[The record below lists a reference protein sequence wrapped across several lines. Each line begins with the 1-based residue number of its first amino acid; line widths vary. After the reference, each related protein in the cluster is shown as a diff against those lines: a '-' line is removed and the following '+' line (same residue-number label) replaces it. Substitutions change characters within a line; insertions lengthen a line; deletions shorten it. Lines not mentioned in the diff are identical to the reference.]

1 MIISTY
7 LRRLQ
12 GAGVHVGCDMCP
24 RSNMC
29 PTKSLLTPET
39 QFPFLPLCAWRTSPR
54 PQACRIPGPPASF
67 PPHLPTLILPASP
80 QNSGCISQ
88 TLLAWT
94 ELSSSTEK
102 VHLLLCRLG
111 TLPNQGHVPLTS
123 PPWVSGPPWML
134 LQICRSTVLWFRFSS
149 QASPLSP
156 PNALFAWR
164 CMSCS

>member
-111 TLPNQGHVPLTS
+111 SRPTNFPALGFWAALDVAANLQEYCLVVPILQPGFPPQSTQCPVCMAVHV
-123 PPWVSGPPWML
+123 L
-134 LQICRSTVLWFRFSS
+134 LLK
-149 QASPLSP
+149 
-156 PNALFAWR
+156 
-164 CMSCS
+164 